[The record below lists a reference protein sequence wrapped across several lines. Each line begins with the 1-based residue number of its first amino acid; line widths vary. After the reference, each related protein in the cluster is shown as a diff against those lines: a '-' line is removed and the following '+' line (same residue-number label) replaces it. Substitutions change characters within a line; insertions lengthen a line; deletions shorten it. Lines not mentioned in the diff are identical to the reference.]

1 MRGRILKGVGGVYY
15 VRDEQDTVHVCFA
28 RGRFR
33 KQKIKPL
40 VGDYVEFQPQKGEED
55 GYLLEILPRKNALRR
70 PLAANIDLL
79 LIVMAAVPEPDWL
92 LCDRLL
98 SDAAGLGVEA
108 AVVFNKREL
117 APDGGSEALAV
128 YRHLPFTCSVSAE
141 RKEGLEELKA
151 FLAGKT
157 FVLAGQSGVGKSSL
171 LNALLPEASRETGSL
186 SEKISRGKNTTR
198 HSELLD
204 LGNGCF
210 AVDTPGFSLLE
221 SETMEPTAFLATY
234 PDFAPYA
241 DRCRFAGCLHD
252 REAGCALREAVEA
265 GEIPKERYERYRVLL
280 SEVRELW
287 RNRYNG

>member
-108 AVVFNKREL
+108 AIVFNKREL
-117 APDGGSEALAV
+117 APDGG
-128 YRHLPFTCSVSAE
+128 
-141 RKEGLEELKA
+141 
-151 FLAGKT
+151 
-157 FVLAGQSGVGKSSL
+157 
-171 LNALLPEASRETGSL
+171 
-186 SEKISRGKNTTR
+186 
-198 HSELLD
+198 
-204 LGNGCF
+204 
-210 AVDTPGFSLLE
+210 
-221 SETMEPTAFLATY
+221 
-234 PDFAPYA
+234 
-241 DRCRFAGCLHD
+241 
-252 REAGCALREAVEA
+252 
-265 GEIPKERYERYRVLL
+265 
-280 SEVRELW
+280 
-287 RNRYNG
+287 